1 MQDAAVIAPQHVGN
15 NGLEGME
22 TTADIDPHD
31 ALEIREVDFVALD
44 VGASGDAGAIDENVE
59 ASRLGCR
66 LIHSALHR
74 NGVGDIGL
82 RNDSLRAK
90 RGRGTL
96 QRRGV
101 GIKKHEPDPAGSEAL
116 GHGQA
121 EPVGSAGD
129 HCALSGPS
137 R

>member
-1 MQDAAVIAPQHVGN
+1 MQDATVIARHHVGDDS
-15 NGLEGME
+15 LEGVE
-22 TTADIDPHD
+22 AAVDIDPHD
-31 ALEIREVDFVALD
+31 ALEIREVDFVTLD
-44 VGASGDAGAIDENVE
+44 VGASGNASAIDEDVE

-74 NGVGDIGL
+74 KGVGDIGL
-82 RNDSLRAK
+82 RNDSLLAN

-101 GIKKHEPDPAGSEAL
+101 GIEKHEPDPAGSESL

-121 EPVGSAGD
+121 ERVGSAGD